1 MKKFVVYQNDYE
13 NHKDLV
19 VVLSER
25 NEAQLLCDVLN
36 DKCANAVGMDYD
48 EIIEFAEQNK
58 LRIEKRMILNVSGL
72 GSYFKFEE
80 VEYQYT
86 MDYSIFNADWDETN
100 YDWYTSDNH
109 PGLFDEYDWDEHYF
123 DYDLGVY
130 DNVDVS
136 RINRSKLKEFNTG
149 DNTYKRFKPKFAHPD
164 VAHNFAWY
172 DPIHDF
178 SNNKGFRNG
187 LNKIERMI
195 AKHVRNGGCM
205 AKDLVDKIKG
215 CDEYKHS
222 HTFRNVAKD
231 YINALENPI
240 GYEYSSNWE
249 WKMGNYIYQNG
260 CVMNKQDARKYWG
273 YEEICDICGKDH
285 GALEK

>member
-1 MKKFVVYQNDYE
+1 MKKFVVFLKDWEQ
-13 NHKDLV
+13 HKTIV
-19 VVLSER
+19 AVLSEKQ
-25 NEAQLLCDVLN
+25 EAKFLCDVLN
-36 DKCANAVGMDYD
+36 DKCEKAIGMDYD
-48 EIIEFAEQNK
+48 EIMEFAETNK
-58 LRIEKRMILNVSGL
+58 LELSKSMIRQVSQY
-72 GSYFKFEE
+72 GSHFQYME
-80 VEYQYT
+80 VEYIHSI
-86 MDYSIFNADWDETN
+86 DYNIFNYNWDETN
-100 YDWYTSDNH
+100 YDWCTSDFK
-109 PGLFDEYDWDEHYF
+109 PDWDEEDWEDLYF
-123 DYDLGVY
+123 DHEMGVENHVDLTH
-130 DNVDVS
+130 
-136 RINRSKLKEFNTG
+136 INQHKLAEFVGG

-164 VAHNFAWY
+164 VAHNFAWC

-240 GYEYSSNWE
+240 GYDMISNWE
-249 WKMGNYIYQNG
+249 WKMSNYIYQNG

-285 GALEK
+285 GKC